1 MSFNQV
7 WSGSAIAPSASLIV
21 WGETE
26 HLMVVQTS
34 FHKGV
39 ILATREA
46 SKINYLAA
54 DKNKS

>member
-7 WSGSAIAPSASLIV
+7 WSGFAIAPSASLIA

-39 ILATREA
+39 ILAIQEA
-46 SKINYLAA
+46 SKVNYFAA